1 MSSVSLA
8 AMSQPPLQILDVL
21 GEPVAPLPLSSPE
34 VRRLYEAMATARVFD
49 RKCSAL
55 QRQGRLATY
64 AQFEGQEAAQ
74 IGAVASL
81 EAKDWLVGSYRDAA
95 AQWFHGFSWRNLIL
109 GRTGDERGGRSP
121 DGAKVLPPSITVGG
135 HMIHAVGLAWAE
147 KLQGSDAVAM
157 TMFGDGATSEGDF
170 HEAMNFA
177 AVYDLPTIFVCQ
189 NNGWAISLP
198 TSRQTRAAA
207 LADKAIGYGMPGVRV
222 DGNDVLAVYAAGR
235 DAVERARAG
244 DGPTF
249 IEALTYRMSAHTTAD
264 DHHRYRTEGD
274 VEDWRIR
281 DPLERVRK
289 FLTADGTWSQE
300 WQDEIDDRATA
311 EVEKAVAAA
320 EDIEPLE
327 IDDLFDSMFA
337 EAPAH
342 LEDQR
347 RMATGTSQP

>member
-1 MSSVSLA
+1 MARRLIDRLIGGDEITMSSVSLA

-21 GEPVAPLPLSSPE
+21 GEPVAPLPLSSSE

-121 DGAKVLPPSITVGG
+121 DGAEVLPPSITVGG

-147 KLQGSDAVAM
+147 KLQGSD
-157 TMFGDGATSEGDF
+157 
-170 HEAMNFA
+170 

-244 DGPTF
+244 EGPTF
-249 IEALTYRMSAHTTAD
+249 IEALTYRMGAHTTAD
-264 DHHRYRTEGD
+264 DHHRYRSRGD
-274 VEDWRIR
+274 VEDWRTR
-281 DPLERVRK
+281 DPLERVRR
-289 FLTADGTWSQE
+289 FLTADGGWSQE

-320 EDIEPLE
+320 EDLEPLE